1 MILATDLLIS
11 ERISEVF
18 NASKGTFVEM
28 LREGMAAA
36 SAHKP
41 ESQVDRNREDHGRD

>member
-1 MILATDLLIS
+1 MILATYLLIS
-11 ERISEVF
+11 EIISKVF

-28 LREGMAAA
+28 VREGVAAT

-41 ESQVDRNREDHGRD
+41 ESQVDRNRADHGRD